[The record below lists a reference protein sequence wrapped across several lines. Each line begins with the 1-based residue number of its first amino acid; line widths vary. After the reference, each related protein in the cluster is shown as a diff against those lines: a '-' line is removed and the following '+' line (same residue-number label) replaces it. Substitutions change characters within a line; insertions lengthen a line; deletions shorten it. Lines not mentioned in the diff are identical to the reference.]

1 MSASYGALGQ
11 PSDTFEAA
19 IYDEDASIID
29 VKKSASSPKS
39 FKILAR
45 SATIATI
52 TLISIG
58 AIAMFDVNTFSS
70 SARYHEIAKLSV
82 TSSSKILTINTVS
95 NNYGVQDL
103 SAMLPYPFLN
113 GSFLIEP
120 YKEATIDLSEP
131 IDGCTYSWLIVSKSV
146 PIKEY
151 SGTSLDGSIVVTLPT
166 VGEYTFTATE
176 TCDDASVSAR
186 ELDMSL
192 WVKYVRRELTSL
204 TEDDREEFLDAFHTL
219 WTVSTTEGVVLY
231 GSRYKSINYFATLHN
246 DGGGNGVCDEFHGGH
261 GFLNNHMYLSAY
273 LEQSL
278 QLVNPRVAL
287 NYMEYTKYFESA
299 EFKTRKCNIEF

>member
-1 MSASYGALGQ
+1 MSALYGALDQ
-11 PSDTFEAA
+11 PSDTFEAVFH
-19 IYDEDASIID
+19 EDDIEIID
-29 VKKSASSPKS
+29 IKGSESPQKSWKI
-39 FKILAR
+39 FKR

-58 AIAMFDVNTFSS
+58 AMAMFDVNTISS
-70 SARYHEIAKLSV
+70 STRYNEVAKLSV
-82 TSSSKILTINTVS
+82 TSKSNSLAISSVS

-120 YKEATIDLSEP
+120 HREATIDLAEP
-131 IDGCTYSWLIVSKSV
+131 LDGCKYSWLIASKSV
-146 PIKEY
+146 PIKRY
-151 SGTSLDGSIVVTLPT
+151 AGISLDGTIVVTLPT
-166 VGEYTFTATE
+166 VGEYTFTAAE
-176 TCDDASVSAR
+176 TCADTSVSAR
-186 ELDMSL
+186 KLDMSL
-192 WVKYVRRELTSL
+192 WVKYVRRELSSL
-204 TEDDREEFLDAFHTL
+204 TEDDREEFLDAFHKL

-299 EFKTRKCNIEF
+299 EFKTRECNIEF